1 MHELTDTC
9 DLYSSGHKH
18 TKGELLTGN
27 DFVSTLSPA
36 GSNFFLFFKGG
47 GGAGQGGVLR
57 YTHRVLYRVKVKAC
71 ILTNWTLT
79 TQSPSESETH
89 KHGMLTRQGRCSAH
103 E

>member
-9 DLYSSGHKH
+9 DLYFSGHKH

-47 GGAGQGGVLR
+47 GGGGGGCYV
-57 YTHRVLYRVKVKAC
+57 
-71 ILTNWTLT
+71 TLT
-79 TQSPSESETH
+79 EFYIES
-89 KHGMLTRQGRCSAH
+89 R
-103 E
+103 